1 MLGCST
7 FNNQAHAQA
16 AAYVSCM
23 PTLSG
28 RRDDSASDTV
38 VQPLK
43 TVETAS
49 VRHNILCMLS

>member
-16 AAYVSCM
+16 AAHVFCM
-23 PTLSG
+23 HTLSG
-28 RRDDSASDTV
+28 RRDNSASDTV

-43 TVETAS
+43 IDETAS